1 MLTFQPFEENGLLG
15 YRAQD
20 DETKTTAQ
28 CSFAL
33 DGMYV
38 TILGMDCP
46 QERADLCEGL
56 LRSALS
62 YAANR
67 NAFVARA
74 DAQSPAAPVLR
85 RLGFTPRN
93 DMLEAEIPDVL
104 LGGCKGCKSC

>member
-1 MLTFQPFEENGLLG
+1 MLSFQPFEENGLLG
-15 YRAQD
+15 CRAQD

-38 TILGMDCP
+38 TILDMDCP

-56 LRSALS
+56 LRSSLS
-62 YAANR
+62 CAANR
-67 NAFVARA
+67 SAFVARA
-74 DAQSPAAPVLR
+74 DAQSPAAPILQ

-93 DMLEAEIPDVL
+93 GMLEAEIPDVL
-104 LGGCKGCKSC
+104 MRGCGK